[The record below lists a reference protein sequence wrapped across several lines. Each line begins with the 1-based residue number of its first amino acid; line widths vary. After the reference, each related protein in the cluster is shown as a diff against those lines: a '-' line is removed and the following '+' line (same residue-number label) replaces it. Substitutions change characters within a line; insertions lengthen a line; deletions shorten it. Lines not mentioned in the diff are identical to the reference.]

1 MTITLTTF
9 VPGTKA
15 KADEVNANFTT
26 LKNALDTKAPI
37 DGDSNQT
44 FEVAAGTENSHAV
57 NKAQLTTLTNTLN
70 AAVDK
75 TGTKFCARSGNITN
89 GEADLFSVLNST
101 KIVAKIAG
109 SYDNLVI
116 ADYLGTPTTISS
128 APATIDLSG
137 NADGT
142 YNIFITT
149 AGVIYILNNTI
160 YKQHTR
166 PTMVVG
172 DVWLNTSCEPF
183 KCIKYSGSSDVV
195 FSDVPIGQLTF
206 KTNTLTS
213 LTTFPFNQNGYN
225 VTSQTQINSGSKLA
239 ASITSCIMPDYSK
252 GSSQAFSTTYQA
264 PTNGF
269 IFASGRFSG
278 TLYISYD
285 NTNWTAL
292 NVNGF
297 GDQGYTTSAFFPIA
311 KNTYYRF
318 VVGNAGGSSLIFFPC
333 MAT

>member
-26 LKNALDTKAPI
+26 LKNALDTKASI
-37 DGDSNQT
+37 DGDSNQI
-44 FEVAAGTENSHAV
+44 FEVATGTENSHAV

-70 AAVDK
+70 AAIDK
-75 TGTKFCARSGNITN
+75 TGAKFCARSGNTTN
-89 GEADLFSVLNST
+89 GEADLFAILNST

-116 ADYLGTPTTISS
+116 ADYLGTPNTISS

-149 AGVIYILNNTI
+149 AGVVYILNNTI
-160 YKQHTR
+160 YKQPAR

-183 KCIKYSGSSDVV
+183 KCIKYSGSNDVA
-195 FSDVPIGQLTF
+195 FSDVPIGRLTF
-206 KTNTLTS
+206 KTNAITS

-225 VTSQTQINSGSKLA
+225 ITSQTQISSGSKLS
-239 ASITSCIMPDYSK
+239 ASIASCIMPDYSK

-269 IFASGRFSG
+269 IFTSGRFSG

-285 NTNWTAL
+285 NTNWTTL
-292 NVNGF
+292 SINGF
-297 GDQGYTTSAFFPIA
+297 GDQGYASSAFFPIA
-311 KNTYYRF
+311 KNTYYKLT
-318 VVGNAGGSSLIFFPC
+318 VGNVSGSSLIFFPC
-333 MAT
+333 LAT